1 MCCGADVHDNR
12 RQVEERV
19 ERVLRERIR
28 PAVYAATV
36 PMDVEA
42 WHVPDE
48 PVPVQDALA
57 ASYEPFAVGTVWG
70 PPWSTTWFRLHG
82 RVPPDWAGS
91 RVEAVIALGF
101 IGSWPG
107 LQAEGLVCDLTGPP
121 IPGIEPGHPYV

>member
-1 MCCGADVHDNR
+1 MHDNR

-57 ASYEPFAVGTVWG
+57 ASYEPFAVGTENFAESDQIG
-70 PPWSTTWFRLHG
+70 RFSAHTYGGGLRYRLT
-82 RVPPDWAGS
+82 AGARLS
-91 RVEAVIALGF
+91 F
-101 IGSWPG
+101 
-107 LQAEGLVCDLTGPP
+107 
-121 IPGIEPGHPYV
+121 